1 MPSGLRPAPCPGH
14 SQRGPGLSP
23 ARARSPVPL
32 RGSRAPLA
40 AGPGIGQ
47 PREPSGRDLSGGPG
61 PSRLSAG
68 FTGRGGRRSG
78 SPPPPPSLRPGVPAA
93 PLPAGWDGRCRP
105 PPGPHSPCPRRG
117 PSPGPPP
124 PRIASAPRRPP
135 PPAAAAPGRG
145 AGGGRRCPADTGT
158 DSRRRSPCRSR
169 CASEIAMRVPLRFA
183 VRCRARRA
191 GAQCG
196 VAAAPS
202 LSRRSS
208 RCQIPAAVT

>member
-1 MPSGLRPAPCPGH
+1 MPRTPAEGSRPLP
-14 SQRGPGLSP
+14 GPGTEP
-23 ARARSPVPL
+23 RSPPRL
-32 RGSRAPLA
+32 PSASGRAA
-40 AGPGIGQ
+40 GIGQ
-47 PREPSGRDLSGGPG
+47 PREPSGRDLPRGPG

-68 FTGRGGRRSG
+68 FAGRGGRRSD
-78 SPPPPPSLRPGVPAA
+78 SLPPPPRPGVPAA

-124 PRIASAPRRPP
+124 LRIASAPRRPP

-169 CASEIAMRVPLRFA
+169 CASGVATRVPLRLA

-202 LSRRSS
+202 RSRRSR